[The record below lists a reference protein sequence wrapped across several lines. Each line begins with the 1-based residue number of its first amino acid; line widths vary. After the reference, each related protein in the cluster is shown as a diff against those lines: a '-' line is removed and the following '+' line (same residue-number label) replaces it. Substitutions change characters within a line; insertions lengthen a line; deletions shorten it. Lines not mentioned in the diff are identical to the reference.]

1 MGEFI
6 IKKGEVMATNLK
18 VVGTVTTT
26 DTKKE
31 EKIVDYIKSI
41 KELEDTME
49 PFKEQKRDLKK
60 NYVDNGWLTK
70 EEISTAVKAFRLM
83 KGDVDLDQMRDF
95 FNLYERTKVI

>member
-1 MGEFI
+1 
-6 IKKGEVMATNLK
+6 MATNLK
-18 VVGTVTTT
+18 VVASVEAT

-41 KELEDTME
+41 KELEETME

-60 NYVDNGWLTK
+60 NYVENGWLTK

-95 FNLYERTKVI
+95 FNLFERMKVI

>member
-1 MGEFI
+1 
-6 IKKGEVMATNLK
+6 MATNLK
-18 VVGTVTTT
+18 VVEPVDAT

-31 EKIVDYIKSI
+31 ERIVDYIKSI

-49 PFKEQKRDLKK
+49 PFKEQRRDLKK
-60 NYVDNGWLTK
+60 NYVENGWLTK

-83 KGDVDLDQMRDF
+83 KGEVDLDQMRDF